1 MLRPA
6 LIGLLALTTPA
17 SADLWT
23 AGPAGSPSPPPRPAQ
38 PNPRERIRLAPPT
51 TPEESPAALVL
62 TVVLDPA
69 CSSSVPLAHDAVA
82 FVRRHP
88 DVALRMWLATWPRG
102 SAEAAQRLGALAD
115 LGVPITWAP
124 AGVRAL
130 APAALPAVYLHDA
143 QGRGVRAT
151 GRPPLEALW
160 RAFHRRPA

>member
-23 AGPAGSPSPPPRPAQ
+23 PGPAGSHSQPPRPAQ
-38 PNPRERIRLAPPT
+38 PDPRQRIQPASPT
-51 TPEESPAALVL
+51 TEEESPAALVL
-62 TVVLDPA
+62 TVVVDPA
-69 CSSSVPLAHDAVA
+69 CPSSLLVARDAVA
-82 FVRRHP
+82 FVRNHP
-88 DVALRMWLATWPRG
+88 DVVLRVWLATWPKG
-102 SAEAAQRLGALAD
+102 SADAAQRLGALAD
-115 LGVPITWAP
+115 LGAPISWAP
-124 AGVRAL
+124 AHVRAL
-130 APAALPAVYLHDA
+130 APAALPAVYLRDA

>member
-6 LIGLLALTTPA
+6 LIAMLALATPA
-17 SADLWT
+17 SADLWLP
-23 AGPAGSPSPPPRPAQ
+23 GPVRSPSQPPRSAQ
-38 PNPRERIRLAPPT
+38 PDPRERIRPAPPT

-62 TVVLDPA
+62 TVVVDPA
-69 CSSSVPLAHDAVA
+69 CPSSRPVARDAVA
-82 FVRRHP
+82 FIRSHP
-88 DVALRMWLATWPRG
+88 DVTLRVWLATWPRG

-124 AGVRAL
+124 TRVQAL
-130 APAALPAVYLHDA
+130 APTALPAVYLLDA

-160 RAFHRRPA
+160 RAFHRRPT

>member
-23 AGPAGSPSPPPRPAQ
+23 PGPAGSHSQPPRPAQ
-38 PNPRERIRLAPPT
+38 PDPRERIRLAPPT

-69 CSSSVPLAHDAVA
+69 CPSSLLVVRGAAT
-82 FVRRHP
+82 FVRSHR
-88 DVALRMWLATWPRG
+88 DVALRVWLATWPRG

-124 AGVRAL
+124 AGVQAL
-130 APAALPAVYLHDA
+130 APAALPAVYLHNA

-160 RAFHRRPA
+160 RAFHRRPT